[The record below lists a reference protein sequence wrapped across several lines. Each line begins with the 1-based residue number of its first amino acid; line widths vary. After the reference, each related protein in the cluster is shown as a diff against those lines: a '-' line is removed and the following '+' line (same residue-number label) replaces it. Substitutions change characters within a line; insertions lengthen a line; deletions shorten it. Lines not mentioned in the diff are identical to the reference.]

1 MWMAVIATVF
11 CAASCVAQSAGK
23 PAVAPLRPIEVALDF
38 NYVHS
43 NAPVAGCG
51 CFPLLGGSVSG
62 AYYYGPQFALVAEF
76 SKTNNDNVDATT
88 HELTISNYLFGGK
101 FLFPREKK
109 RFTPY
114 VQTLVGLARD
124 SGTIAQVY
132 PGGAS
137 TFDVFAATVGGGVD
151 YRIKDKFTFR
161 VAKVEYYVTTFPN
174 RADNHQN
181 NLRVTSGIALRF

>member
-1 MWMAVIATVF
+1 M
-11 CAASCVAQSAGK
+11 SCVAALLCASSLFAQTAGK
-23 PAVAPLRPIEVALDF
+23 PPILPLHPIEVAIDF

-76 SKTNNDNVDATT
+76 SKINNDNVDGTT
-88 HELTISNYLFGGK
+88 HELTISNYLFGAK
-101 FLFPREKK
+101 YLFSPKK
-109 RFTPY
+109 RLTPY
-114 VQTLVGLARD
+114 VQTLLGVARD

-132 PGGAS
+132 PGGVS
-137 TFDVFAATVGGGVD
+137 TYNVFAATVGGGVD
-151 YRIKDKFTFR
+151 YRIKDKITVR
-161 VAKVEYYVTTFPN
+161 AAKVEYYVTTFPN

-181 NLRVTSGIALRF
+181 NLRVTSGIAIRF